1 MITMGRGMFI
11 GILGGGLVAMKFLND
26 FQIRSHQRRGFTLVE
41 LLVVIAIIGTLVG
54 LLLPAVQSARESAR
68 RMACKNN
75 MRQMGQAALSHE
87 SARQCYPSGGIVDF
101 NFGWWKNNMQVSD
114 AFGTSFL
121 NHFFQM
127 LPYMEQNTMYELRFK
142 GNGYM
147 DLTTAGMSAQ
157 YVSTYRC
164 PSRPIRFVAQAADPI
179 PAPTF
184 LQDYACYA
192 STENPGKPSA
202 WSGYNQAGCD
212 ANWGGIISAGG
223 FPNSAMSNPYPVS
236 QFSLGLK
243 ITTASVTDGTSNTLM
258 FAEKG
263 VSTDRYLNPK
273 AGSPDWWWE
282 EATPWA
288 VWHSC
293 GRGGIRPWQG
303 PPRLDG
309 KSSGNTPDRFFGSA
323 HPGGFNAVMGDGSV
337 RTISYEVQ
345 QSIFENIA
353 KRANGAGRVA
363 ELP

>member
-1 MITMGRGMFI
+1 M
-11 GILGGGLVAMKFLND
+11 AMTCLND
-26 FQIRSHQRRGFTLVE
+26 LQIRPQQRRGFTLVE

-68 RMACKNN
+68 RMSCKNN

-87 SARQCYPSGGIVDF
+87 SARKCYPTGGIVDF
-101 NFGWWKNNMQVSD
+101 NFGWWKNGMQVSD
-114 AFGTSFL
+114 AFGTPFL

-127 LPYMEQNTMYELRFK
+127 LPYMEQDTTHKLRFN
-142 GNGYM
+142 GSSGYM

-164 PSRPIRFVAQAADPI
+164 PSRPIRFVAQAANPI

-184 LQDYACYA
+184 FQDYACYA
-192 STENPGKPSA
+192 STENPGKPASWA
-202 WSGYNQAGCD
+202 GYNQAGCD

-223 FPNSAMSNPYPVS
+223 FPNSAMSDPYPIS
-236 QFSLGLK
+236 QFSLGKK
-243 ITTASVTDGTSNTLM
+243 ITTASVADGTSNTLL

-293 GRGGIRPWQG
+293 GRGGIRFWYGQ
-303 PPRLDG
+303 PRLDG
-309 KSSGNTPDRFFGSA
+309 NSSGSNPDSYFGSA

-337 RTISYEVQ
+337 LTVAYEVQ
-345 QSIFENIA
+345 QSVFENIA

-363 ELP
+363 EFQP